1 MIMFDFLGPYISP
14 YLGIYTEYAL
24 VVIILIISLII
35 GKVVNFIIKKS
46 FHHVTSKT
54 KTTLDD
60 LVINAIS
67 KPILIGIFIVA
78 LNISAN
84 MLSMLSIYGSEIIF
98 AFTIIY
104 AVFIGWTAV
113 RIINAIITWYA
124 DEIAERTK
132 SKTDEQFL
140 PIFKKLAY
148 GVVGILIILWLL
160 GQMGVEI
167 TTLIAAM
174 GIGGLAIAL
183 AMQDTLSEFFAGAHI
198 ILDRPIKI
206 GDYIELDSGD
216 KGTVVDIGWR
226 STKIENYHKNLV
238 VIPNSKLASSKL
250 INYFAPRSQVGFSID
265 VGVGYGEDLEKVE
278 KVTLEVAD
286 KVLKKLDVGVK
297 DFKPLIRYQGFG
309 DSNINFKVIL
319 RVKKYGDQF
328 LVKHEL
334 IKTLKKRFDK
344 EKIEIAWP
352 IRKVYLHKGKLK

>member
-1 MIMFDFLGPYISP
+1 MIMFDFLGSYISP

-24 VVIILIISLII
+24 VVIILIISLMI

-78 LNISAN
+78 LNISVN
-84 MLSMLSIYGSEIIF
+84 LLSMLSIYGSEIIF

-140 PIFKKLAY
+140 PIFKKLSY
-148 GVVGILIILWLL
+148 GVVGILIILWLM

-183 AMQDTLSEFFAGAHI
+183 ALQDTLSEFFAGAHI
-198 ILDRPIKI
+198 ILDRPINI

-226 STKIENYHKNLV
+226 STRVRNYQNNMV
-238 VIPNSKLASSKL
+238 VIPNSKLASSKI
-250 INYFAPRSQVGFSID
+250 INYFSPKEEVGFTVD
-265 VGVGYGEDLEKVE
+265 GGVGYGEDLERVE
-278 KVTLEVAD
+278 KVALEEAG
-286 KVLKKLDVGVK
+286 KILKKLDVGPK
-297 DFKPLIRYQGFG
+297 NFKPIMRFQEFG
-309 DSNINFKVIL
+309 DSNINFKIIL

-328 LVKHEL
+328 LVKHEF
-334 IKTLKKRFDK
+334 IKALKKRFDK

-352 IRKVYLHKGKLK
+352 VRKVYLHKAK